1 MQQTFLLWYNTL
13 EVVKEMIKINK
24 KQIKNKITK
33 VIEKIKD
40 KYLLVLSFI
49 VINLINSLLLRLI
62 TVKNI
67 FSIHPLLI
75 DIGLLLLLSLL
86 SLLFKRKNRIK
97 YFMTTTIILTMICLI
112 NSVYYHYY
120 DSFATVTL
128 ISNLVYAKDVGDA
141 IFENVLKPEDL
152 IYLWGPIA
160 IYLSYYFL
168 KKKKYFN
175 KEFKNN
181 KKLTITTIILT
192 LSLWGIASIIMPIT
206 AWGSFHKLWNRESVV
221 MNYGIYIYQID
232 DIIQS
237 ISPKINSAF
246 GHDKALKETE
256 LYYQENKYEKKE
268 NKYTNIFEGK
278 NVIVIHAESIQN
290 FVIDLEFNNKEV
302 TPNLNKLTKEG
313 IYFNNFYSQVGV
325 GTSSDTEFTFN
336 TSLMPSTKGT
346 VFVNYFDREY
356 VSIPKLLKEKG
367 YYTYSMH
374 ANAGEFWNRNI
385 MHETLGYNKFYSK
398 NSYVIDETIGLGL
411 SDKSFFSQSADIMKE
426 IKETE
431 GVPFYSTLIM
441 LSNHTPFSD
450 LELMPEYETTINV
463 ELNNRTITREYIS
476 NTDLGNYIRS
486 VHYADEAIGEF
497 INKLDKEGLLDNT
510 VLLIYGDHDARLDKD
525 DFNLLYNYDPVE
537 DRIKEEGEEGY
548 VSFND
553 YDYEL
558 NRKVPFI
565 IWTKDKKINTVVDT
579 PMGMIDVLPT
589 IGNMLGIHSE
599 YQLGND
605 IFNLEDNIVTFVDGS
620 FVTSN
625 IYYSSPKEEIYPISN
640 EPITEEYIQKRI
652 KYSSNLIDISNNI
665 ISYDLI
671 KELSGDN

>member
-1 MQQTFLLWYNTL
+1 MTITIVLTL
-13 EVVKEMIKINK
+13 
-24 KQIKNKITK
+24 
-33 VIEKIKD
+33 
-40 KYLLVLSFI
+40 
-49 VINLINSLLLRLI
+49 
-62 TVKNI
+62 
-67 FSIHPLLI
+67 
-75 DIGLLLLLSLL
+75 
-86 SLLFKRKNRIK
+86 
-97 YFMTTTIILTMICLI
+97 ICLI

-120 DSFATVTL
+120 SSFATVTL
-128 ISNLVYAKDVGDA
+128 ISNLVYAKDVGNA
-141 IFENVLKPEDL
+141 IFENVLKPVDF
-152 IYLWGPIA
+152 IYLWAPIA
-160 IYLSYYFL
+160 IYLLYHFL
-168 KKKKYFN
+168 NKKKYFT
-175 KEFKNN
+175 KELKHT
-181 KKLTITTIILT
+181 KKIIISTIVTT
-192 LSLWGIASIIMPIT
+192 LSLWGLASIIMPIT
-206 AWGSFHKLWNRESVV
+206 AWGSFYKLWNRESVV

-237 ISPKINSAF
+237 ISPKLNSAF
-246 GHDKALKETE
+246 GHDRALKETE
-256 LYYQENKYEKKE
+256 KYYEENKYQKQE
-268 NKYTNIFEGK
+268 NEYTNIFEGK

-290 FVIDLEFNNKEV
+290 FVIDLAFNNKEV
-302 TPNLNKLTKEG
+302 TPNLNKLSKEG

-336 TSLMPSTKGT
+336 TSLMPSTQGT

-385 MHETLGYNKFYSK
+385 MHETLGYNKFYSRD
-398 NSYVIDETIGLGL
+398 SYIIDETIGLGL
-411 SDKSFFSQSADIMKE
+411 SDKSFFSQSVDIMKE

-431 GVPFYSTLIM
+431 GTPFYSTLIM

-450 LELMPEYETTINV
+450 LDLMPEYDTTINV
-463 ELNNRTITREYIS
+463 EINNRTITREYIS

-497 INKLDKEGLLDNT
+497 IEKLDAEGLLDNT

-525 DFNLLYNYDPVE
+525 DFDLLYNYDPVE
-537 DRIKEEGEEGY
+537 DRIKEEGEDGY
-548 VSFND
+548 ISFND

-565 IWTKDKKINTVVDT
+565 IWTKDKTFSTIVDT

-605 IFNLEDNIVTFVDGS
+605 IFNLEDNIVTFIDGS

-625 IYYSSPKEEIYPISN
+625 IYYSSPKGEIYPISN
-640 EPITEEYIQKRI
+640 EPITEEYIQNGI
-652 KYSSNLIDISNNI
+652 KYASDQIDISNNI

-671 KELSGDN
+671 KELNGEKPN